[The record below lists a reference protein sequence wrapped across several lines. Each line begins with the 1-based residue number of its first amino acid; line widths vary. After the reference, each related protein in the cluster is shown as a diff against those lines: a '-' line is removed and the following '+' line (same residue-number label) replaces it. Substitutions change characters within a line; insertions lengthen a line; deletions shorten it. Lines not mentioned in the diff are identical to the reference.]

1 MGALQFWIISSC
13 DVLNKLFLIYLFN
26 KLIMCLM
33 IALQVNLQIVRF
45 LTHGLNS
52 HNIYIY
58 ICVCVCVC
66 ARARAHARACR
77 IINYRNLENKP

>member
-1 MGALQFWIISSC
+1 
-13 DVLNKLFLIYLFN
+13 
-26 KLIMCLM
+26 MCLM

-58 ICVCVCVC
+58 IYVCVCVC
-66 ARARAHARACR
+66 ARARVHMHGHA
-77 IINYRNLENKP
+77 E